1 MPRAYNQAM
10 DSMPRPEILTDDDAY
25 AAFGRRDRAFDGR
38 VIGAVR
44 TTGIYCRPSCPAR
57 RPKRE
62 NMLFFPDVQAARA
75 AGFRPCLRCRPD
87 EEARDR
93 VAVAR
98 AVARIEAASAP
109 VPLDMLAR
117 EVGYAPHH
125 FHRLFKRAMGVTPAA
140 YARALR
146 ARRVE
151 RALTEETRVT
161 DAVYAAGFA
170 APSRFY
176 ADAAERLGMTPGTWR
191 AGGEG
196 MEIFWTVA
204 QTSLGPLLIAATP
217 RGLCRIAFD
226 EGEAMLAARF
236 PGAQILPGGV
246 ALSELARRVMARV
259 EAPGMDDDLPRDV
272 RGTAFQQAVWEALR
286 AIPPGETR
294 SYARIAAMAGRP
306 DAVRAAGSACGANP
320 LAVVVPCHRVLRSDG
335 GLGGYAYGIARKQ
348 ALLEREGVRQKGA
361 PDGEG
366 VSEEGLGEEGVRGA

>member
-1 MPRAYNQAM
+1 
-10 DSMPRPEILTDDDAY
+10 
-25 AAFGRRDRAFDGR
+25 
-38 VIGAVR
+38 
-44 TTGIYCRPSCPAR
+44 
-57 RPKRE
+57 
-62 NMLFFPDVQAARA
+62 
-75 AGFRPCLRCRPD
+75 
-87 EEARDR
+87 
-93 VAVAR
+93 
-98 AVARIEAASAP
+98 
-109 VPLDMLAR
+109 
-117 EVGYAPHH
+117 
-125 FHRLFKRAMGVTPAA
+125 
-140 YARALR
+140 
-146 ARRVE
+146 
-151 RALTEETRVT
+151 
-161 DAVYAAGFA
+161 
-170 APSRFY
+170 
-176 ADAAERLGMTPGTWR
+176 
-191 AGGEG
+191 